1 MRAGGVRS
9 GVWKEIVVNQ
19 SAGQTRLLIIC
30 GAVAGPVYA
39 VVSLLQAFTRAGF
52 DLTRNQL
59 SQLSTGDLGW
69 IQVANFLISGS
80 LFTLGAVGMSRAMRS
95 GPAASWGPRLLG
107 VFGAGLV
114 VAGLFRP
121 DPGFG
126 FPPGTPAG
134 PPTAF
139 TGSAG
144 AHLGAASVA
153 FLCLIAFCIVFSR
166 RFARDGRPA
175 LAGASIVIGLLLFV
189 ATAANGAAPGQ
200 ASTTVG
206 FTVVALL
213 GFIWA
218 SVTAVSLLSER
229 FEARSPLMTPAK

>member
-1 MRAGGVRS
+1 MGPRGIE
-9 GVWKEIVVNQ
+9 EIVVNQ
-19 SAGQTRLLIIC
+19 SAGQTRLLLIC
-30 GAVAGPVYA
+30 GAVAGPLYA

-69 IQVANFLISGS
+69 LQVANFVISGL
-80 LFTLGAVGMSRAMRS
+80 LFILGAVGMSRAMQS
-95 GPAASWGPRLLG
+95 GPASTWAPRLLG
-107 VFGAGLV
+107 VFGAGLI
-114 VAGLFRP
+114 VAGVFRP
-121 DPGFG
+121 DPAFG

-134 PPTAF
+134 PPTVF

-144 AHLGAASVA
+144 AHLAAASIA
-153 FLCLIAFCIVFSR
+153 FLCLIGYCFIFSR

-175 LAGASIVIGLLLFV
+175 MAGASIVVGLLLLL

-200 ASTTVG
+200 PATTVG
-206 FTVVALL
+206 FTIAALL

-218 SVTAVSLLSER
+218 SVTTAIGSGHR
-229 FEARSPLMTPAK
+229 D